1 MSDAYE
7 QFLSNLEE
15 DEMRVQMIDRM
26 PEADVT
32 PYPTR
37 EEWLAARRESLG
49 ASDAPIL
56 FGLSNYTTPLGLYMA
71 KIGEPEA
78 EAESEAARW
87 GTLLEGVVRSEYARV
102 SGRHVLHIGPHRIH
116 RSRSHPWLSATLD
129 GILPDPERGPGVLE
143 IKTAHRASETDE
155 PAPSY
160 QVQAQQQMLV
170 TGATWGEIVVL
181 YGGQRMVRYPV
192 TANEAFQKIL
202 LREAESFWQRVQTR
216 IPPPIDASQA
226 SADLLRSL
234 FPTAAPGR
242 KISLPDE
249 AVEWDIQFES
259 AQASIKVLETQRD
272 LAKHHLQQLMGEA
285 EEGILP
291 NGTRYTW
298 RNQTRPARMTPEWTG
313 RVFNRRTTKEN
324 GA

>member
-1 MSDAYE
+1 MSDAYDT
-7 QFLSNLEE
+7 LMARLEE

-26 PEADVT
+26 PEAEVT

-37 EEWLAARRESLG
+37 EEWLAARRDSLG

-56 FGLSNYTTPLGLYMA
+56 FGLSSFTTPLGLYMS
-71 KIGEPEA
+71 KVGEPE
-78 EAESEAARW
+78 ERTESESARW

-102 SGRHVLHIGPHRIH
+102 SARPVLHIGPYRIH
-116 RSRSHPWLSATLD
+116 RSRTHPYLSATLD
-129 GILPDPERGPGVLE
+129 GILPDTTRGPGILE

-155 PAPSY
+155 AAPSY

-192 TANEAFQKIL
+192 TANDAFQKIL

-216 IPPPIDASQA
+216 TPPPIDASQA
-226 SADLLRSL
+226 SADLLKSL
-234 FPTAAPGR
+234 FPAAVPGR
-242 KISLPDE
+242 RITLPDE
-249 AVEWDIQFES
+249 AVEWDIAFES

-285 EEGILP
+285 EEGVLP

-298 RNQTRPARMTPEWTG
+298 KTQTRPARTVAEWTG
-313 RVFNRRTTKEN
+313 RVFNRRTNKEN
-324 GA
+324 GQ